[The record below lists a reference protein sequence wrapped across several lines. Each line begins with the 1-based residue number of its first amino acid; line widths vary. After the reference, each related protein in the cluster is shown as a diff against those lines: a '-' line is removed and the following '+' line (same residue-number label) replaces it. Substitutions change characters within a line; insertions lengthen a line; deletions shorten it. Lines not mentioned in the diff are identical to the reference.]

1 MTNSPETLTTSEGRT
16 GSRRRFR
23 VEIGSQQIN
32 IIGLVVGIVVLFV
45 VLSILAPN
53 FGTPRN
59 IFSILQSAA
68 NIGIIAWAATLVI
81 VAGEIDISVGPAV
94 AFWSVMLAE
103 MAGPWGFGLPL
114 AIVLTLVG
122 GIGIGAFAGWL
133 RARFGVPSFVVTLGL
148 WLALRGQAQFIT
160 NALPV
165 PIDESP
171 FMDFLGGTLPGG
183 IPVNVVL
190 MFVLFFIY
198 VFIARRTGFG
208 RSVYAVGGNAKAAV
222 LSGIKVARVRVLVF
236 VGTGLL
242 AAVVGIVTAA
252 RLSSGNAAAATGL
265 EFDVIAAIVVGG
277 TSLSGGRG
285 SMLGTLLGVIFIAV
299 IGNGLILLG
308 VNPFFQNVVS
318 GVIIV
323 GAVLV
328 NLALARRGSAE
339 AV

>member
-1 MTNSPETLTTSEGRT
+1 MTNLTGTFPEAEP
-16 GSRRRFR
+16 RRRFR
-23 VEIGSQQIN
+23 LQVGPQEIN
-32 IIGLVVGIVVLFV
+32 IFGLVVGIVLLYI

-94 AFWSVMLAE
+94 AFWSVMFAE
-103 MAGPWGFGLPL
+103 MAGPWHLGMPVAL
-114 AIVLTLVG
+114 VLTLVG
-122 GIGIGAFAGWL
+122 GVLIGAFAGWL
-133 RARFGVPSFVVTLGL
+133 RAGFGVPSFVVTLGL
-148 WLALRGQAQFIT
+148 WLALRGQALFIT

-165 PIDESP
+165 PIANND
-171 FMDFLGGTLPGG
+171 FLDFLGGTLPGG
-183 IPVNVVL
+183 VPINAIL
-190 MFVLFFIY
+190 MFVLFFVY
-198 VFIARRTGFG
+198 LFIARRTRFG

-222 LSGIKVARVRVLVF
+222 LSGINVSRVRILIF

-242 AAVVGIVTAA
+242 AAVVGVVTAA

-328 NLALARRGSAE
+328 NLALARRGSKE